1 MIGNRGARPAP
12 VPAPLPGQG
21 EASAIT
27 LAALAALLEARTGQ
41 RIAANRAWRIDTA
54 LKPIAAER
62 GAGSID
68 ELMAVVRDGSDTA
81 LADRIVDALLNQ
93 ETSFFR
99 DAGAIEAA
107 AEAITA
113 VATGTPRIWC
123 AGCSTGQEP
132 LSLAMALRER
142 DVVHELVATD
152 VSALAISRARSGRYS
167 QFEIQRGL
175 PIRRMLRWFEQDGS
189 DWVAQQELVRRI
201 IWRRSNL
208 VLDPPPAGGFDG
220 IFCRNVLFYLAPDL
234 RPRVLDA
241 IARSLRPGGLLMLGA
256 GETVIGQ
263 SSRFAPSKRFRGLYE
278 LTDGGGSA

>member
-1 MIGNRGARPAP
+1 MISA
-12 VPAPLPGQG
+12 GQPFPNH
-21 EASAIT
+21 ASAIT
-27 LAALAALLEARTGQ
+27 LSALAALLEARTGQ

-54 LKPIAAER
+54 LKPIAAEC
-62 GAGSID
+62 GAASID
-68 ELMAVVRDGSDTA
+68 QLVAEMRDGSNVA

-113 VATGTPRIWC
+113 VAVGKPRLWC

-132 LSLAMALRER
+132 LSLSMALTER
-142 DVVHELVATD
+142 GVAHELIATD
-152 VSALAISRARSGRYS
+152 VSGHAIGRARAGRYS

-175 PIRRMLRWFEQDGS
+175 ATRRMLRWFEQDGS
-189 DWVAQQELVRRI
+189 DWIAQPDLVRGI
-201 IWRRSNL
+201 TWRRSNL
-208 VLDPPPAGGFDG
+208 VLDPPPSGGFDG
-220 IFCRNVLFYLAPDL
+220 VLCRNVLFYLAPDL

-241 IARSLRPGGLLMLGA
+241 IAQSLRPGGLLMLGA

-263 SSRFAPSKRFRGLYE
+263 SGRFVPSKRFRGLYE
-278 LTDGGGSA
+278 LTPTGRSA